1 MEFLNIDN
9 FSFAYPGQEQA
20 ALRGVSLTV
29 GRSEFLVLCGPSG
42 CGKSTLLRQLK
53 PAIAPHG
60 ERLGQILLDGQPLES
75 LSQADSS
82 RRIGFVQQNVD
93 NQLVTDKAWHELAFG
108 LESLGYETP
117 VIRRRVAEMA
127 SFFGIEDWFYRDVA
141 SLSGGQKQMLNL
153 ASVMVMQPDLLILD
167 EPTSQLDPIAASE
180 FLSVLGKINREL
192 GTTVLLCEHRLEE
205 AFALC
210 SRAAVL
216 DHGTLLCA
224 GKPAEIGETLRTS
237 GHDMFLA
244 MPAAMRVWGAIDSGA
259 ACPVSVSEGRNWLE
273 AYAASHPLRPLPP
286 EQAAPVSPQD
296 HGRAEGRDLGS
307 CRGDRLEGRGKGDR
321 RKRA

>member
-1 MEFLNIDN
+1 MEFLKIDN

-29 GRSEFLVLCGPSG
+29 ERGEFLVLCGPSG

-93 NQLVTDKAWHELAFG
+93 NQLVTDKVWHELAFG

-141 SLSGGQKQMLNL
+141 SLSGGQKQMLKL

-273 AYAASHPLRPLPP
+273 AVSYTHLKLPTN
-286 EQAAPVSPQD
+286 ED
-296 HGRAEGRDLGS
+296 
-307 CRGDRLEGRGKGDR
+307 
-321 RKRA
+321 